1 VTRPRFLFLFFAF
14 FDLFRGFRGSYLK
27 PKNRRPLM
35 LLQIHEN
42 LFSYLFVRWIAP
54 FCYLTSADFTSTS
67 GLVKLS

>member
-1 VTRPRFLFLFFAF
+1 VTRPLFLFLFFAF
-14 FDLFRGFRGSYLK
+14 FDLFRVFRGSSLK

-42 LFSYLFVRWIAP
+42 QFRYLIVRWIEP
-54 FCYLTSADFTSTS
+54 VCYLTSADFTSTS